1 MNFRQKLAYTAL
13 GGGLML
19 IGMLLTTITP
29 LTAQKDV
36 FGDITCSSLTVV
48 DKEGNAVIDLK
59 SNENGGVVEVYDKD
73 GKDGTAKVRLNTNI
87 YGDGVVGLFAK
98 EGFRWIL
105 LHLDEHGGVVEVL
118 GKDGMAVLSNTKS
131 GSTGY

>member
-1 MNFRQKLAYTAL
+1 MNFRQKLVYTAL

-73 GKDGTAKVRLNTNI
+73 GKDGTAKVRLKPISMETE
-87 YGDGVVGLFAK
+87 L
-98 EGFRWIL
+98 
-105 LHLDEHGGVVEVL
+105 
-118 GKDGMAVLSNTKS
+118 
-131 GSTGY
+131 